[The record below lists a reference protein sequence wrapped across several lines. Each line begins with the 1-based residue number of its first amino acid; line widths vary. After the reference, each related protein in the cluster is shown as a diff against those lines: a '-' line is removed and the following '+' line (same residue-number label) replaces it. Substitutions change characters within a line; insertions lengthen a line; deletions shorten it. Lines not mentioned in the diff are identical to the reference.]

1 MTDQTKWTSL
11 DSEVGENT
19 ETSYYKYVSV
29 TVDQDKPEKDLV
41 ILEDSAEKSVE
52 KYAVE
57 KKYLFY
63 TSVLSA

>member
-1 MTDQTKWTSL
+1 ML
-11 DSEVGENT
+11 PA
-19 ETSYYKYVSV
+19 
-29 TVDQDKPEKDLV
+29 VDQDKPEKDLV

-63 TSVLSA
+63 NFKVHET